1 MRKKTMTEYIE
12 TVIVGGGQ
20 AGLAV
25 SYYLTQ
31 KGLTN
36 VVLEQ
41 AAQAGEAWRNHR
53 WDSFTFITPNWMTQ
67 LPGAEYAGDEPDSF
81 MPLKE
86 IVAYFEDYIDRFKLP
101 VRYNTHVTSVEVKE
115 DAYIVQTNGPTYEAS
130 NVVMATGL
138 YQRPRIPSF
147 STDFAANIE
156 QLHSSEYRNPEALPA
171 GAVLVVGSAQ
181 SGCQIAEDLYE
192 SGRKVYLCVSQP
204 GRLPRRYRGKDIT
217 YWLVEI
223 GFMDQPVDKL
233 PSPKAKFGGS
243 AHGSGT
249 KGGHTINLHQFSR
262 DGVALL
268 GRIVDADGSQ
278 IKLAPDLKDSLAKID
293 QFEAQVVEAIDGFIE
308 KKGLEI
314 PEESLP
320 QLRDG
325 YELDEI
331 LSLDMKS
338 AGISTVIWATGFRF
352 DYSLVKLPV
361 IDEDGYPIQKR
372 GITKYPGLYFVGMP
386 WLTSSRSGLLFGVG
400 EDAAHISTDIA
411 SRSQPGG

>member
-1 MRKKTMTEYIE
+1 MTEFIE

-25 SYYLTQ
+25 SYYLTL

-41 AAQAGEAWRNHR
+41 ASQAGEAWRNHR

-67 LPGAEYAGDEPDSF
+67 LPGAVYAGDEPDSF

-86 IVAYFEDYIDRFKLP
+86 IVAYYEEYIDRYKLP
-101 VRYNTHVTSVEVKE
+101 VKYNTNVTSVEANE
-115 DAYIVQTNGPTYEAS
+115 GAYIVHTNGPTYITT

-138 YQRPRIPSF
+138 YQQPRIPSF
-147 STDFAANIE
+147 STNFSANIE
-156 QLHSSEYRNPEALPA
+156 QLHSSEYRNPQVLPA

-192 SGRKVYLCVSQP
+192 SGRKVYLCVSQA

-233 PSPKAKFGGS
+233 PSPRAKFGGS

-262 DGVALL
+262 DGVVLL
-268 GRIVDADGSQ
+268 GRIMDADGSQ
-278 IKLAPDLKDSLAKID
+278 IKLAPDLKENLAKID
-293 QFEAQVVEAIDGFIE
+293 QFEAQIVTAIDGFIE

-331 LSLDMKS
+331 ISLDMKS
-338 AGISTVIWATGFRF
+338 AGISTVIWATGFSF
-352 DYSLVKLPV
+352 DYSLVQLPV
-361 IDEDGYPIQKR
+361 VDEDGYPIQKR
-372 GITKYPGLYFVGMP
+372 GITEYPGLYFVGMP
-386 WLTSSRSGLLFGVG
+386 WLTSSKSGLLFGVG
-400 EDAAHISTDIA
+400 EDAAHISANIA
-411 SRSQPGG
+411 SRSQPGV

>member
-1 MRKKTMTEYIE
+1 MYNSRVSSIE
-12 TVIVGGGQ
+12 
-20 AGLAV
+20 A
-25 SYYLTQ
+25 S
-31 KGLTN
+31 
-36 VVLEQ
+36 
-41 AAQAGEAWRNHR
+41 
-53 WDSFTFITPNWMTQ
+53 
-67 LPGAEYAGDEPDSF
+67 DE
-81 MPLKE
+81 
-86 IVAYFEDYIDRFKLP
+86 
-101 VRYNTHVTSVEVKE
+101 
-115 DAYIVQTNGPTYEAS
+115 AYIVHTNGPTYKAT

-138 YQRPRIPSF
+138 YQQPRIPSF
-147 STDFAANIE
+147 STSFSANIE

-192 SGRKVYLCVSQP
+192 SGRKVYLCVSQA

-217 YWLVEI
+217 RWLVEI

-249 KGGHTINLHQFSR
+249 KGGHTINLHQFAR
-262 DGVALL
+262 DGVTLL
-268 GRIVDADGSQ
+268 GRIIDADGSH
-278 IKLAPDLKDSLAKID
+278 IKLAPDLKDNLAKID
-293 QFEAQVVEAIDGFIE
+293 HFEAQVVEAIDGFIE

-325 YELDEI
+325 YEMDEI

-338 AGISTVIWATGFRF
+338 AGISSVIWATGFSF

-361 IDEDGYPIQKR
+361 VDEDGYPIQKR
-372 GITKYPGLYFVGMP
+372 GITKYPGLYFVGLP

-400 EDAAHISTDIA
+400 QDAAHITADIA
-411 SRSQPGG
+411 NCSQPGG